1 MVQVVDFGEGGPLR
15 CGRCKAYINPF
26 MRFVDG
32 GRRLQCNMCGFVNDC
47 PREYQ
52 CNLRPDGLRQVR
64 RADAPIPTST
74 AQLPSFA
81 VVLPPGLHQAAYER

>member
-1 MVQVVDFGEGGPLR
+1 VFDRGRLFGWQVVDFGEGGPLR

-32 GRRLQCNMCGFVNDC
+32 GRRFQCNMCGFVNDC

-52 CNLRPDGLRQVR
+52 CNLRPDGRRQVR
-64 RADAPIPTST
+64 CST
-74 AQLPSFA
+74 LLYA
-81 VVLPPGLHQAAYER
+81 VVRSGHA